1 MAKVTDL
8 REIARKAMIKYGF
21 NPAFPNSVIREVNAI
36 EYQNFAGNSHD
47 LKDMRQILWSSI
59 DNYDSMD
66 LDQIEYCEKGKNG
79 EIHVQVA
86 IADVDSYVSIQSKT
100 DRHASYNGTSVYT
113 GVETFTMLPV
123 RLSEGITSLLPGKD
137 CMAIVISYSVLPDGS
152 VRYGEIYRAVVSNKA
167 KLVYETV
174 GDWLEGKGP
183 VPPDFSRIS
192 GLEEQIRLQNDAAA
206 RLRRKRMSQG
216 ALDLETIE
224 ARAVMDGDTVKDIVV
239 QEQNLA
245 RCLIEEF
252 MVAANR
258 TVVNFLVECGLP
270 MIQRIVRT
278 PVNWPG
284 IVETAREYGEK
295 LPADP
300 DSRALSG
307 FLSRQ
312 RVADPDSFPDLSL
325 TVVKLMGPGEYV
337 AYMPG
342 EEPIGHFALAVTD
355 YTHSTAPNRR
365 YVDLIIQRLLKSVFD
380 HQESPYRHDELI
392 NMADW
397 LTDREKSSQKVERF
411 MLKAAAA
418 ELLNDSIGR
427 VYDAIVTGASE
438 KGTYVRIYDPPV
450 EGKVMSGEEGLF
462 VGQKVR
468 VRLIMTNPGRGYIDF
483 ECIGIRKVKE
493 KYPLSHYP

>member
-1 MAKVTDL
+1 MKKKREVDL
-8 REIARKAMIKYGF
+8 KAVARDAMIKYGF
-21 NPAFPNSVIREVNAI
+21 NPRFPDPVLREVNAVKP
-36 EYQNFAGNSHD
+36 GSSHD
-47 LKDMRQILWSSI
+47 GPEGLKEMRELLWSSI

-66 LDQIEYCEKGKNG
+66 LDQIEYCEAGEEG
-79 EIHVQVA
+79 EIHVRVA
-86 IADVDSYVSIQSKT
+86 IADVDSYVPRQSRT

-123 RLSEGITSLLPGKD
+123 RLSEGITSLLPGHD
-137 CMAIVISYSVLPDGS
+137 CMAIVIAYSVMPDGS
-152 VRYGEIYRAVVSNKA
+152 VRYGDICRAMVSNKA
-167 KLVYETV
+167 KLVYEEV
-174 GDWLEGKGP
+174 GDWLEGSGS
-183 VPPDFSRIS
+183 VPQGILHVP
-192 GLEEQIRLQNDAAA
+192 GLEEQVRMQNEAAM
-206 RLRRKRMSQG
+206 RLRRQRMANG
-216 ALDLETIE
+216 ALDLQTLE
-224 ARAVMDGDTVKDIVV
+224 ARAVMDDDEVKDIVV

-258 TVVNFLVECGLP
+258 TVVNFLVRSGVP

-278 PVNWPG
+278 PRNWAG
-284 IVETAREYGEK
+284 IVETVREYGEK

-300 DSRALSG
+300 DSRALSV

-312 RVADPDSFPDLSL
+312 RDADPEGFPDLSL

-337 AYMPG
+337 AYRPG
-342 EEPIGHFALAVTD
+342 EVPIGHFALAVKD

-365 YVDLIIQRLLKSVFD
+365 YVDLIIQRLLKSVMGGRD
-380 HQESPYRHDELI
+380 TPYRHGELI
-392 NMADW
+392 EMADW
-397 LTDREKSSQKVERF
+397 LTDREKLSQKVERF

-418 ELLNDSIGR
+418 RLLNDSIGR

-450 EGKVMSGEEGLF
+450 EGKVMSGDKGLI

-468 VRLIMTNPGRGYIDF
+468 VRLIMTNPARGYIDF
-483 ECIGIRKVKE
+483 ECIGRMKAK
-493 KYPLSHYP
+493 KDN